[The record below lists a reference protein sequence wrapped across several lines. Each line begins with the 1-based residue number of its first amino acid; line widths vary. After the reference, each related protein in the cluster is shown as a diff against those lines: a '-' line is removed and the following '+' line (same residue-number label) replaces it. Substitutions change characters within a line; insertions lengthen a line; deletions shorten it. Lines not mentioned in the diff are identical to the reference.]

1 MTVLWD
7 VGECPPRK
15 KICLSTSQ
23 AKKIS
28 QPVDETLMAIPIEAG
43 LMVVGGVDGGSRGG
57 GDAPENPITTL
68 SNLGNTCFLNSVL
81 YTLRFAPSFLHN
93 LHHLALDLQEYSGRA
108 GLKCSSLGRGGKS
121 WSSKDLGSLTGGDAL
136 KMQIAT
142 DKLHQLYESLRTEEV
157 KDHHSEPFHPHLFLQ
172 SLRDVNPI
180 FEGNQQHDAHE
191 LLVCLLDNIR
201 ETCCQLRQ
209 AASVSAVT
217 TAPPPPLPPVKQS
230 WSRQVRKSLS
240 IGRQGRGKGENDSRG
255 IESIAQNGDC
265 CTNGVDYEE
274 ESTAVGHNFISEHF
288 EGVSLLRTTCLECE
302 QVTQRKETFCDI
314 CVPITTDSQG
324 KDDGLNVNQ
333 LYQSALVTEEYL
345 HDSNKYW
352 CEKCL
357 RYNEARR
364 CVKFES
370 LPKLLTLQIKR
381 FSSGYGS
388 VVSKV
393 NEHMPTPLRLGCFC
407 EGCEKLGS
415 PSPDHEYSLYSVI
428 MHLGATMASGHYVAY
443 VKPRDFSTDYESCNR
458 ERRKTASLSSAAPDK
473 SSSATAKKK
482 WFFRTPKNGSITE
495 SRGQYFRFVGRSSC
509 RGSDCCGVRMREEVN
524 DETWLECDDE
534 TVRVISRRQ
543 LEEILAGK
551 QAKGSA
557 LTPYLLF
564 YSRH

>member
-7 VGECPPRK
+7 VGDCPPRK
-15 KICLSTSQ
+15 KICLSTNQ
-23 AKKIS
+23 ARKAC
-28 QPVDETLMAIPIEAG
+28 QLLNDTPMALPIEAG
-43 LMVVGGVDGGSRGG
+43 LMVVGAVDGSGRGG
-57 GDAPENPITTL
+57 NDAPENPITTL

-81 YTLRFAPSFLHN
+81 YTLRFAPTFLHN

-142 DKLHQLYESLRTEEV
+142 DKLHQLYEALRIEEV
-157 KDHHSEPFHPHLFLQ
+157 KDHHSESYHPQHFLQ

-191 LLVCLLDNIR
+191 LLVCLLDVIR

-209 AASVSAVT
+209 AASVTAVT
-217 TAPPPPLPPVKQS
+217 VPPPPPLNPPKTS
-230 WSRQVRKSLS
+230 WSKQVIKKSLS
-240 IGRQGRGKGENDSRG
+240 IGRQGRGKGDSDSRA
-255 IESIAQNGDC
+255 IEAVAQNGDC
-265 CTNGVDYEE
+265 CPNGDHYDGD
-274 ESTAVGHNFISEHF
+274 SSSVGHNFISEHF

-302 QVTQRKETFCDI
+302 EVTQRKETFCDI
-314 CVPITTDSQG
+314 CVPITTDPQV
-324 KDDGLNVNQ
+324 KDNLLNATE
-333 LYQSALVTEEYL
+333 LYRQALVTEEYL

-407 EGCEKLGS
+407 EDCVTERG
-415 PSPDHEYSLYSVI
+415 PQPDHEYSLYSVI

-443 VKPRDFSTDYESCNR
+443 VRPRNFSMDYESCKR
-458 ERRKTASLSSAAPDK
+458 ERKKTASLSSAAPDK
-473 SSSATAKKK
+473 RVPTVSKKK
-482 WFFRTPKNGSITE
+482 WFSRSKNGTLPE
-495 SRGQYFRFVGRSSC
+495 TRGQYLRSSC
-509 RGSDCCGVRMREEVN
+509 RGGDCCGVRLRGEELS
-524 DETWLECDDE
+524 DDAWLECDDE

-543 LEEILAGK
+543 VEEILDGK

-564 YSRH
+564 YARH